1 MDTLWRDVFLAIRP
15 DCMEGLTDTILG
27 RVRSE
32 DVNRIPLKVCDPSKH
47 YTAVNLGAGSY
58 GVGDRRA
65 CRAGSRKQ
73 RGGEER
79 RQCGMHVLCGLTFEL
94 SRHQRCDARARM
106 AKMYRVPPAGP
117 AWHAVGARLVRGVR
131 QHCAGAERGAA
142 AEATLMKH
150 NKCLQPP
157 ALPKLTDDGL
167 ACRR

>member
-32 DVNRIPLKVCDPSKH
+32 DVNRIPLKVCDPRKH
-47 YTAVNLGAGSY
+47 YTALNLGAGSY

-94 SRHQRCDARARM
+94 SRHRR
-106 AKMYRVPPAGP
+106 
-117 AWHAVGARLVRGVR
+117 
-131 QHCAGAERGAA
+131 RGA
-142 AEATLMKH
+142 LDSKRKM
-150 NKCLQPP
+150 
-157 ALPKLTDDGL
+157 G
-167 ACRR
+167 RRPSA